1 MQVHTLT
8 GSVVEIGPEEANRIH
23 NEVHKKTPLLSRLS
37 QGTSKE
43 HGYYSHM
50 RDKAAEHI
58 CAAAHCSHPPKD
70 EAEVKEVIAH
80 VLETGDAKA
89 IAEVIYEAF
98 EWGNASAVLMAHED

>member
-8 GSVVEIGPEEANRIH
+8 GSVVEISPEEANRIH

-37 QGTSKE
+37 QGNSKE

-58 CAAAHCSHPPKD
+58 CEVAHCSHPPKN

-80 VLETGDAKA
+80 VLESDDAKLV
-89 IAEVIYEAF
+89 AEVLYEAAEF
-98 EWGNASAVLMAHED
+98 SIASFMVMAHEN